1 MTTAPEVPPP
11 AALAEPERNVGKVW
25 IGGITTG
32 MLGLYMAFFTPIQV
46 LLPLQLAEI
55 DEDGKVAAFGLVTGF
70 GALVAVVANPLAG
83 ALSDRTTGRFGRRH
97 PWTLGGI
104 AVGAAALYLLGLQS
118 TVLGVLLCWCLA
130 QAALNAGYASLN
142 AGIPDHVPVRQRA
155 VVSGWIGFP
164 QALGLVVGAV
174 IVTMLVT
181 DIPTGY
187 LVIGLAA
194 LAMALPFVMTTPD
207 PPLPREA
214 RPPFSWRALLATFW
228 VSPRAHP
235 DFAWAWFTR
244 FLVMLGN
251 ATGTLYLLFFLQ
263 DAVHY
268 EELFP
273 GHSADEGVLILTL
286 LYTAGVIATAVAGG
300 VLSDRIGRRKPLVV
314 ASSAIITV
322 AALLLTFWHTWPAAI
337 AAAAIMGA
345 GFGIYLSVD
354 QALITQVLPAA
365 KDRAKDLGIINI
377 ASTAPQ
383 VLGPALAAPIVAGL
397 GGYSG
402 LYALS
407 AIVTLLGGILVWPI
421 KSVR

>member
-1 MTTAPEVPPP
+1 
-11 AALAEPERNVGKVW
+11 
-25 IGGITTG
+25 
-32 MLGLYMAFFTPIQV
+32 MAFFTPIQV
-46 LLPLQLAEI
+46 LLPLQLADI

-70 GALVAVVANPLAG
+70 GALVAVIANPIAG

-97 PWTLGGI
+97 PWTLGGV
-104 AVGAAALYLLGLQS
+104 AVGAAALCLLGLQTS
-118 TVLGVLLCWCLA
+118 VLGVLLCWCLA

-174 IVTMLVT
+174 VVTMLVT
-181 DIPTGY
+181 DLPAAY
-187 LVIGLAA
+187 AVIGIAA
-194 LAMALPFVMTTPD
+194 AAMALPFVLSTPD
-207 PPLPREA
+207 PPLPRAA
-214 RPPFSWRALLATFW
+214 RRPLTWRDLKDTFW
-228 VSPRAHP
+228 VSPREHP

-263 DAVHY
+263 DAVGY
-268 EELFP
+268 EQLFP
-273 GHSADEGVLILTL
+273 GHTADEGVLVLTL
-286 LYTAGVIATAVAGG
+286 LYTAGVIATSVAGG
-300 VLSDRIGRRKPLVV
+300 VLSDRINRRKPLVV
-314 ASSAIITV
+314 ASSAVMTV
-322 AALLLTFWHTWPAAI
+322 AALILTFWHTWPAAI
-337 AAAAIMGA
+337 AAAAIMGG
-345 GFGIYLSVD
+345 GFGVYLSVD

-365 KDRAKDLGIINI
+365 SDRAKDLGIINI
-377 ASTAPQ
+377 AATAPQ
-383 VLGPALAAPIVAGL
+383 VLGPALAALIVSSA
-397 GGYSG
+397 GGYAG

>member
-1 MTTAPEVPPP
+1 
-11 AALAEPERNVGKVW
+11 
-25 IGGITTG
+25 
-32 MLGLYMAFFTPIQV
+32 MAFFTPIQV
-46 LLPLQLAEI
+46 LLPLQLAGI

-83 ALSDRTTGRFGRRH
+83 ALSDRTTSRFGRRH
-97 PWTLGGI
+97 PWTLGGVV
-104 AVGAAALYLLGLQS
+104 VGAAALCLLGLQTS
-118 TVLGVLLCWCLA
+118 VIGVLLCWCLA
-130 QAALNAGYASLN
+130 QAALNASYASLN

-174 IVTMLVT
+174 VVTMLVT
-181 DIPTGY
+181 DIPAAY
-187 LVIGLAA
+187 AVIGIAA
-194 LAMALPFVMTTPD
+194 AAMALPFVLSTPD

-214 RPPFSWRALLATFW
+214 RRPLTWRDLKDTFW

-263 DAVHY
+263 DAVGY
-268 EELFP
+268 EQLFP
-273 GHSADEGVLILTL
+273 GHTADEGVLVLTL
-286 LYTAGVIATAVAGG
+286 LYTAGVIATSVAGG
-300 VLSDRIGRRKPLVV
+300 VLSDRMNRRKPLVV
-314 ASSAIITV
+314 ASSAVMTV

-345 GFGIYLSVD
+345 GFGVYLSVD

-365 KDRAKDLGIINI
+365 SDRAKDLGIINI
-377 ASTAPQ
+377 AATAPQ
-383 VLGPALAAPIVAGL
+383 VLGPALAALIVSSAA
-397 GGYSG
+397 GYSG

>member
-1 MTTAPEVPPP
+1 
-11 AALAEPERNVGKVW
+11 
-25 IGGITTG
+25 

-46 LLPLQLAEI
+46 LLPLQLAGI

-83 ALSDRTTGRFGRRH
+83 ALSDRTTSRFGRRH
-97 PWTLGGI
+97 PWTLGGVV
-104 AVGAAALYLLGLQS
+104 VGAAALCLLGLQTS
-118 TVLGVLLCWCLA
+118 VIGVLLCWCLA
-130 QAALNAGYASLN
+130 QAALNASYASLN

-174 IVTMLVT
+174 VVTMLVT
-181 DIPTGY
+181 DIPAAY
-187 LVIGLAA
+187 AVIGIAA
-194 LAMALPFVMTTPD
+194 AAMALPFVLSTPD
-207 PPLPREA
+207 PPLPRAA
-214 RPPFSWRALLATFW
+214 RRPLTWRDLKDTFW

-263 DAVHY
+263 DAVGY
-268 EELFP
+268 EQLFP
-273 GHSADEGVLILTL
+273 GHTADEGVLVLTL
-286 LYTAGVIATAVAGG
+286 LYTAGVIATSVAGG
-300 VLSDRIGRRKPLVV
+300 VLSDRMNRRKPLVV
-314 ASSAIITV
+314 ASSAVMTV

-345 GFGIYLSVD
+345 GFGVYLSVD

-365 KDRAKDLGIINI
+365 SDRAKDLGIINI
-377 ASTAPQ
+377 AATAPQ
-383 VLGPALAAPIVAGL
+383 VLGPALAALIVSSAL
-397 GGYSG
+397 GYSG

>member
-1 MTTAPEVPPP
+1 MTDAPP
-11 AALAEPERNVGKVW
+11 APSPPAHPALAEPDRDVGRVW
-25 IGGITTG
+25 IGGITTA

-46 LLPLQLAEI
+46 LLPIQLEAI
-55 DEDGKVAAFGLVTGF
+55 DEDGKVAAFGLVTGV

-97 PWTLGGI
+97 PWTLGGL
-104 AVGAAALYLLGLQS
+104 AVGAVALCLLGTQT
-118 TVLGVLLCWCLA
+118 TVLGVLLFWCLA

-181 DIPTGY
+181 GTAAGY
-187 LVIGLAA
+187 AVIGLAA
-194 LAMALPFVMTTPD
+194 AAMALPFVLSTPD
-207 PPLPREA
+207 PPLPRAA
-214 RPPFSWRALLATFW
+214 RPPFTRKALLETFW

-251 ATGTLYLLFFLQ
+251 ATGTLYLLYFLD
-263 DAVHY
+263 DAVHHPNP
-268 EELFP
+268 E
-273 GHSADEGVLILTL
+273 EGVLVLTL
-286 LYTAGVIATAVAGG
+286 LYTGGVVATAVAGG
-300 VLSDRIGRRKPLVV
+300 VVSDRIGRRKILVF
-314 ASSAIITV
+314 ASSVVIAA
-322 AALLLTFWHTWPAAI
+322 AALILVFWHTWPAAI

-345 GFGIYLSVD
+345 GFGVYLSVD

-365 KDRAKDLGIINI
+365 ADRAKDLGIINI
-377 ASTAPQ
+377 ASTVPQ
-383 VLGPALAAPIVAGL
+383 VLGPALAAPIIAGF
-397 GGYSG
+397 GGYAG
-402 LYALS
+402 LYAV
-407 AIVTLLGGILVWPI
+407 AAAVTLLGGILVWPI
-421 KSVR
+421 RSVA

>member
-1 MTTAPEVPPP
+1 MTTAPEAPPP
-11 AALAEPERNVGKVW
+11 AALAEPQHNVGKVW
-25 IGGITTG
+25 IGGISTA

-55 DEDGKVAAFGLVTGF
+55 DERGKVAAFGLVTGF

-83 ALSDRTTGRFGRRH
+83 ALSDRTAGRFGRRH
-97 PWTLGGI
+97 PWTLGGV
-104 AVGAAALYLLGLQS
+104 AVGAAALILLGHQS

-194 LAMALPFVMTTPD
+194 VAMALPFVLSTPD
-207 PPLPREA
+207 PPLPRPT
-214 RPPFSWRALLATFW
+214 RPPFSWRALIGAFW

-251 ATGTLYLLFFLQ
+251 AIGTLYLLYFLQ
-263 DAVHY
+263 DAVGY
-268 EELFP
+268 ERLFP
-273 GHSADEGVLILTL
+273 GHTADEGVLILVL
-286 LYTAGVIATAVAGG
+286 LYTTGVVATSVAGG
-300 VLSDRIGRRKPLVV
+300 VLSDRLGRRKWLVAA
-314 ASSAIITV
+314 ASGVMAF

-345 GFGIYLSVD
+345 GFGVYLSVD
-354 QALITQVLPAA
+354 QALITQVLPKAT
-365 KDRAKDLGIINI
+365 DRAKDLGIINI

-383 VLGPALAAPIVAGL
+383 VLGPALAAPIVAYF
-397 GGYSG
+397 GGYTT
-402 LYALS
+402 LYAL
-407 AIVTLLGGILVWPI
+407 AAATTLLGGILVWKI
-421 KSVR
+421 KSVP

>member
-1 MTTAPEVPPP
+1 MTTAPEAPPHT
-11 AALAEPERNVGKVW
+11 ALTEPQIPVGKVW
-25 IGGITTG
+25 IGGISTG

-46 LLPLQLAEI
+46 LLPLQLADI
-55 DEDGKVAAFGLVTGF
+55 DDQGKVAAFGLVTGF
-70 GALVAVVANPLAG
+70 GALVAVIANPLAG

-97 PWTLGGI
+97 PWTLGGVV
-104 AVGAAALYLLGLQS
+104 VGAAALCLLGLQTS
-118 TVLGVLLCWCLA
+118 VIGVLLCWCLA

-155 VVSGWIGFP
+155 LVSGWIGFP
-164 QALGLVVGAV
+164 QALGLVIGAV

-181 DIPTGY
+181 DLSAGY
-187 LVIGLAA
+187 AVIGIAA
-194 LAMALPFVMTTPD
+194 AAMVLPFVLSTPD
-207 PPLPREA
+207 PPLPRRA
-214 RPPFSWRALLATFW
+214 RKPLKWRDVLDTFW

-263 DAVHY
+263 DAVGY
-268 EELFP
+268 ERLFP
-273 GHSADEGVLILTL
+273 GHTADEGVLILTL
-286 LYTAGVIATAVAGG
+286 LYTTGVIATSVAGG
-300 VLSDRIGRRKPLVV
+300 VLSDRINRRKALVV
-314 ASSAIITV
+314 ASSVVMTV
-322 AALLLTFWHTWPAAI
+322 AALILTFWHTWPAAI

-345 GFGIYLSVD
+345 GFGVYLSVD

-365 KDRAKDLGIINI
+365 SDRAKDLGIINI
-377 ASTAPQ
+377 AATAPQ
-383 VLGPALAAPIVAGL
+383 VLGPALAAVIVTGF
-397 GGYSG
+397 GGYTG

-407 AIVTLLGGILVWPI
+407 AVVTLLGGILVWPI

>member
-1 MTTAPEVPPP
+1 MTTTPIQPP
-11 AALAEPERNVGKVW
+11 AALAEPQRNVGPVW

-46 LLPLQLAEI
+46 LLPLQLAAI
-55 DEDGKVAAFGLVTGF
+55 APDSKVAAFGLVTGA
-70 GALVAVVANPLAG
+70 GALVAVIANPLAG

-97 PWTLGGI
+97 PWTLGGV
-104 AVGAAALYLLGLQS
+104 AVGAAALWLLGMQT
-118 TVLGVLLCWCLA
+118 TVAGVLLLWCVA

-142 AGIPDHVPVRQRA
+142 AAVPDHVPVRQRA
-155 VVSGWIGFP
+155 TVSGWIGFP

-181 DIPTGY
+181 GLATGY

-194 LAMALPFVMTTPD
+194 AAMVLPFVLSTPD
-207 PPLPREA
+207 PPLPRAA
-214 RPPFSWRALLATFW
+214 RKPVSWRPMLAGLW
-228 VSPRAHP
+228 ISPRAHP

-263 DAVHY
+263 DAVGY
-268 EELFP
+268 EQLFP

-286 LYTAGVIATAVAGG
+286 IYTTGVIATAVAGG
-300 VLSDRIGRRKPLVV
+300 VLSDRIGRRKAPVTV
-314 ASSAIITV
+314 SAAV
-322 AALLLTFWHTWPAAI
+322 MAFAAVLLTFWHTWPMSM

-345 GFGIYLSVD
+345 GFGVYLSVD
-354 QALITQVLPAA
+354 QALITQVLPEAA
-365 KDRAKDLGIINI
+365 DRGKDLGVINI
-377 ASTAPQ
+377 ANSAPQ

-397 GGYSG
+397 GGYTG
-402 LYALS
+402 LYALT
-407 AIVTLLGGILVWPI
+407 AVVTLLGGALVWKI
-421 KSVR
+421 KSVP